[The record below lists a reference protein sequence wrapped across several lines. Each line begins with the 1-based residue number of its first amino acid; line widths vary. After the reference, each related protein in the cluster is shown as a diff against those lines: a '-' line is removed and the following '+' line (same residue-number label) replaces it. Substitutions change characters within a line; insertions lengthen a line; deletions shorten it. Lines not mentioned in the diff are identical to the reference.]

1 MARRRKSSEDPDLD
15 RPEGPEGDAEY
26 ESISAPFPMVRKLQ
40 RTLAPD
46 YQGPAYIWDIDK
58 TWLDTRFSQLKG
70 MLKIPFE
77 FAVDKQAL
85 PGTTALLH
93 ALRQGASGR
102 EHRPLYFI
110 TASPPFIRMAIER
123 KMLIDG
129 IEFDGISYKDQVEV
143 FRRRHFDSLREH
155 TAFKLSALLLLARA
169 FPAGT
174 RVHLFGDDAERDAQI
189 YCLFA
194 DIAAGR
200 LRDDAL
206 RQTLIAMGVR
216 TSYADAVVD
225 LAAELE
231 PRERGSG
238 NSVVSAMPEEP
249 SGGKNQPPKF
259 PRELL
264 AAALEGISDSLTR
277 GPILGYPVVDVA
289 VRLVAAT
296 FVEGDSSAAS
306 FRAAATM
313 GTNKAIVAAGARLL
327 EPVMRVEVVGP
338 DEFIGNVHSD
348 LNTRRGR
355 VLGMEPRGNAQVVLA
370 TVPLAEM
377 VGYATSL
384 RSVTQGRASYTMQ
397 FAAYSEVPSDL
408 EEQIIK
414 KVRGY

>member
-15 RPEGPEGDAEY
+15 RPDGPEGDAEY

-174 RVHLFGDDAERDAQI
+174 DVHLFGDDAERDAQI

-231 PRERGSG
+231 PRERVAGIYI
-238 NSVVSAMPEEP
+238 NLVRDP
-249 SGGKNQPPKF
+249 SGARIAGYDD
-259 PRELL
+259 RV
-264 AAALEGISDSLTR
+264 
-277 GPILGYPVVDVA
+277 LGYPNAGAIARVLCERGLIDARGRDKVDGGGEVVP
-289 VRLVAAT
+289 
-296 FVEGDSSAAS
+296 G
-306 FRAAATM
+306 RAALDPQGWWSPAEHRQAG
-313 GTNKAIVAAGARLL
+313 GTPA
-327 EPVMRVEVVGP
+327 
-338 DEFIGNVHSD
+338 
-348 LNTRRGR
+348 
-355 VLGMEPRGNAQVVLA
+355 
-370 TVPLAEM
+370 
-377 VGYATSL
+377 
-384 RSVTQGRASYTMQ
+384 
-397 FAAYSEVPSDL
+397 
-408 EEQIIK
+408 
-414 KVRGY
+414 